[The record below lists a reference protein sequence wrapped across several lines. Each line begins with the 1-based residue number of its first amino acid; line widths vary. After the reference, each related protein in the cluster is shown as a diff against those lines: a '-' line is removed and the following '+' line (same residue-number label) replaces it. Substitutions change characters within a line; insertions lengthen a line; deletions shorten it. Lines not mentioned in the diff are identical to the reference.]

1 MSTFDWNFL
10 ISIIPEMLNGLL
22 VTLQITVI
30 VIVLSMLLAVP
41 LAVARM
47 TKIEVI
53 RWTAQ
58 GYIEIFRCTPLL
70 VQLFWIFY
78 ALPVLLGITIPG
90 FLSAVIALTANL
102 TAFMAEAYRSGFQAV
117 PVKQVE
123 AGKMLRLSRLQQLR
137 YIIVPQALKQ
147 QTPVIL
153 SLNISLFKD
162 TALVSTIAVS
172 DLMFS
177 ANTIATESYK
187 SLEVFTVAAL
197 IYFAIAFPA
206 SLVTSYLE
214 RRSQLAGER
223 GAPTARRSLRARL
236 SREDQAALA
245 LSGAG
250 TTDSSST
257 LNGTERS

>member
-1 MSTFDWNFL
+1 MSKFDWGFL
-10 ISIIPEMLNGLL
+10 GSILPEMLNGLL
-22 VTLQITVI
+22 VTLEITVI

-53 RWTAQ
+53 RWVAQ

-78 ALPVLLGITIPG
+78 ALPVMLGITVPG

-117 PVKQVE
+117 PVEQVE
-123 AGKMLRLSRLQQLR
+123 AAQMLRLNRIQQLR
-137 YIIVPQALKQ
+137 YIIVPQAIKQ
-147 QTPVIL
+147 QIPVIL

-162 TALVSTIAVS
+162 TALVSTIAVP
-172 DLMFS
+172 DLMFT
-177 ANTIATESYK
+177 ANTIASESYK
-187 SLEVFTVAAL
+187 SLEVFTLAAI

-206 SLVTSYLE
+206 SVITSHIE
-214 RRSQLAGER
+214 RRGQMASQR
-223 GAPTARRSLRARL
+223 GAKVGPSLL
-236 SREDQAALA
+236 SRMLP
-245 LSGAG
+245 G
-250 TTDSSST
+250 TKPKETV
-257 LNGTERS
+257 